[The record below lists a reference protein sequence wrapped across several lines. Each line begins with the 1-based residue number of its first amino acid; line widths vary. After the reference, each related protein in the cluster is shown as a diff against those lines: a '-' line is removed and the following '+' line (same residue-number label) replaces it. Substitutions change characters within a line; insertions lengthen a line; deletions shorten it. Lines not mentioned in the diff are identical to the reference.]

1 MDTTHGDTPGS
12 TAPAS
17 DLKHLANLRA
27 RFALLG
33 HELHVVTKG
42 GQTMFE
48 VRRWGQ
54 CRTCSTVH
62 DLEGFLA
69 QLTGAKHGLRS

>member
-1 MDTTHGDTPGS
+1 MS
-12 TAPAS
+12 ATAAQPCP
-17 DLKHLANLRA
+17 DPKQLANLRA

-33 HELHVVTKG
+33 HELHVIGKA
-42 GQTMFE
+42 GQVVYE

-54 CRTCSTVH
+54 CRTCSTLH

-69 QLTGAKHGLRS
+69 QVGGR

>member
-1 MDTTHGDTPGS
+1 MSAPSAAVSQS
-12 TAPAS
+12 TDS
-17 DLKHLANLRA
+17 SKQLANLRA

-33 HELHVVTKG
+33 HELHVIGKG
-42 GQTMFE
+42 GQVVYE

-54 CRTCSTVH
+54 SRTCSTLH

-69 QLTGAKHGLRS
+69 TLGDQS

>member
-1 MDTTHGDTPGS
+1 METIHGDSPGS
-12 TAPAS
+12 IAS
-17 DLKHLANLRA
+17 AVDLKLLANLRA

-33 HELHVVTKG
+33 HELHAVGRG
-42 GQTMFE
+42 GRTVFE

-54 CRTCSTVH
+54 SRTCSTIH
-62 DLEGFLA
+62 DLEGFLS

>member
-1 MDTTHGDTPGS
+1 METIYGDTPGS
-12 TAPAS
+12 ISSAA

-33 HELHVVTKG
+33 HELHTVGKG
-42 GQTMFE
+42 GRTVFE

-54 CRTCSTVH
+54 SRTCSTVH
-62 DLEGFLA
+62 DLEGFLT
-69 QLTGAKHGLRS
+69 QIGGQGALQS

>member
-1 MDTTHGDTPGS
+1 METIHGDTPGAS
-12 TAPAS
+12 TPA
-17 DLKHLANLRA
+17 DLKQLATLRA

-33 HELHVVTKG
+33 HELRVVTKSDS
-42 GQTMFE
+42 MFYE
-48 VRRWGQ
+48 VHRWGQ
-54 CRTCSTVH
+54 SRHCSTIH

>member
-1 MDTTHGDTPGS
+1 MTMASQGS
-12 TAPAS
+12 SCS
-17 DLKHLANLRA
+17 DSKHLANLRA

-33 HELHVVTKG
+33 HELHVVGKG
-42 GQTMFE
+42 GQVIYE

-54 CRTCSTVH
+54 CRTCSTLH

-69 QLTGAKHGLRS
+69 VLGGRQ

>member
-1 MDTTHGDTPGS
+1 MSAAGS
-12 TAPAS
+12 KDQADDS
-17 DLKHLANLRA
+17 KQLANLRA

-33 HELHVVTKG
+33 HELHVIGKA
-42 GQTMFE
+42 GQLVYE

-54 CRTCSTVH
+54 CRTCSTLH

-69 QLTGAKHGLRS
+69 QLSGGRS

>member
-1 MDTTHGDTPGS
+1 MS
-12 TAPAS
+12 QVAPTNERTKAE
-17 DLKHLANLRA
+17 DIKQLANLRA

-33 HELHVVTKG
+33 HELHVITKG
-42 GQTMFE
+42 DQVLYE

-54 CRTCSTVH
+54 TRTCSTLH

-69 QLTGAKHGLRS
+69 VVGGRP

>member
-1 MDTTHGDTPGS
+1 MDKTYGDMPGP
-12 TAPAS
+12 TAPAV
-17 DLKHLANLRA
+17 DKAYANLRA

-33 HELHVVTKG
+33 HELHVVRKG
-42 GQTMFE
+42 QHQHYE

-69 QLTGAKHGLRS
+69 VLGGRP